1 MKALLLSLVSI
12 FSLLF
17 LMASCQNLGA
27 QRALSSYDIRTE
39 IVYSGGFELEQ
50 QVSSI
55 VKKASATKS
64 MAMKRSEFN

>member
-1 MKALLLSLVSI
+1 MKALLLSLLSI

-39 IVYSGGFELEQ
+39 IVYSGNYELEE
-50 QVSSI
+50 QVSEL
-55 VKKASATKS
+55 VTKASATKT
-64 MAMKRSEFN
+64 MAMKKVEFN

>member
-39 IVYSGGFELEQ
+39 IVYSGNYELEE
-50 QVSSI
+50 QVSDL
-55 VKKASATKS
+55 VVKASATKS
-64 MAMKRSEFN
+64 MAMKKVEFN